1 MPNLS
6 KIHTS
11 VETRLILFVYVNSH
25 VFLSVIFIL
34 TSELWKTAE
43 HVKDC
48 TMMKT
53 EHYFKKRVRYTS
65 QKVDNYK
72 DGGLN
77 YFYSWGPN
85 YTTVT
90 EKHLRKL
97 FDWSSSIASAHMQER
112 KTGHHRQKKTH
123 TYDLFIDMHTYKI
136 TSYQNWK
143 LHYTD
148 TPNCEAQIQNRT
160 GGTLQ
165 NTDSAWYIFSTK
177 LKNEYW
183 HTTNKY
189 SLIVLFPCGSSFCVD
204 FHQYIQYWFFFLY

>member
-6 KIHTS
+6 KIHAS

-77 YFYSWGPN
+77 YFYS
-85 YTTVT
+85 
-90 EKHLRKL
+90 
-97 FDWSSSIASAHMQER
+97 
-112 KTGHHRQKKTH
+112 
-123 TYDLFIDMHTYKI
+123 
-136 TSYQNWK
+136 
-143 LHYTD
+143 
-148 TPNCEAQIQNRT
+148 
-160 GGTLQ
+160 
-165 NTDSAWYIFSTK
+165 
-177 LKNEYW
+177 
-183 HTTNKY
+183 
-189 SLIVLFPCGSSFCVD
+189 
-204 FHQYIQYWFFFLY
+204 